1 MGQREA
7 QKSEFDGQFAHE
19 MRAAGDALEPRR
31 VLVTSDTLGG
41 VWSYVVELT
50 RFLAASSI
58 EVVLAT
64 MGGPL
69 DPAQRVEIGRIP
81 GVLLHESTFALE
93 WMDEPWS
100 DVDRAGDW
108 LLALENRYCPD
119 LVHLNG
125 YAHGAL
131 PWRAPT
137 VVVGHSCVLSWWR
150 AVEKAPAPERYAEY
164 RRRVRDG
171 LSRADAVV
179 APTRAML
186 DYLRAHYGDI
196 EHSYVIENGADPERF
211 KPGEKQPFFLA
222 AGRFWDRAKNLALLA
237 EVAPKVP
244 WPVFVAGELARSAN
258 ADGPPASNLDCIGKL
273 SQAELS
279 RVMGRAAVFVHPALY
294 EPFGLAPL
302 EAALAGSALVLGDI
316 ASLREVW
323 GDAALYVDPRRA
335 EPWIEAL
342 SLLARDDARR
352 LELARAAE
360 RRAMALTSSR
370 MALAYRALYSD
381 LVTARSNG
389 GLPV

>member
-1 MGQREA
+1 MGTRQA
-7 QKSEFDGQFAHE
+7 QKSEFESHFAHE
-19 MRAAGDALEPRR
+19 SGAVKDVVEPRS

-41 VWSYVVELT
+41 VFSYAVELA
-50 RFLAASSI
+50 RFLSASAI
-58 EVVLAT
+58 DVVFAT

-81 GVLLHESTFALE
+81 RVALHESSFALE
-93 WMDEPWS
+93 WMDDPWA

-108 LLALENRYCPD
+108 LLALENRYRPD

-125 YAHGAL
+125 YAHASL

-150 AVEKAPAPERYAEY
+150 AVEKEPLPARYAEY
-164 RRRVRDG
+164 ERRVREG
-171 LSRADAVV
+171 LSRASAVV

-186 DYLRAHYGDI
+186 DLLRAHYG
-196 EHSYVIENGADPERF
+196 ELEPSYVIENGADPERF
-211 KPGEKQPFFLA
+211 KPAEKQGFFLA
-222 AGRFWDRAKNLALLA
+222 AGRLWDRAKNLSLLT
-237 EVAPKVP
+237 EVAPRLP
-244 WPVFVAGELARSAN
+244 WPVFVAGDLGTGSAV
-258 ADGPPASNLDCIGKL
+258 DGPVTQNLEWLGKL
-273 SQAELS
+273 SQAEVS

-302 EAALAGSALVLGDI
+302 EAALSGAALVLGDI

-323 GDAALYVDPRRA
+323 GDAALYVDPSSA
-335 EPWIEAL
+335 EAWSTTL
-342 SLLARDDARR
+342 SELARDEDLR
-352 LELARAAE
+352 LELSRAAE
-360 RRAMALTSSR
+360 RRAMTLTSAR

-389 GLPV
+389 GLPA